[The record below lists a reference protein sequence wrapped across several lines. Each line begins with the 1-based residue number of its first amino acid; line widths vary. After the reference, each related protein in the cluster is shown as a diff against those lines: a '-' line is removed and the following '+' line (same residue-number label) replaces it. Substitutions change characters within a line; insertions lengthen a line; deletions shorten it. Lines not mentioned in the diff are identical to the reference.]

1 MKKIYLIAIFA
12 MAALAASAQTHV
24 SVIAAPQF
32 DGKIA
37 ARFGIDADI
46 SFGETSKFSF
56 VPGFYYSMRN
66 NDFSMQWKTAEYKE
80 TICSGSDLSHWISV
94 PLRFAFTIKKGSEN
108 LQTQILLGPY
118 FALGLGGTTTYKEPS
133 HKTIGS
139 FEKGG
144 FYDRRFD
151 VGLNA
156 GVNFI
161 IKKHFV
167 VGVFGEL
174 GFIPLGANM
183 SETFAEILANA
194 YSLHGAGGINIGY
207 RF

>member
-1 MKKIYLIAIFA
+1 

-46 SFGETSKFSF
+46 SCGENSKFSF
-56 VPGFYYSMRN
+56 VPGLYYSMRN
-66 NDFSMQWKTAEYKE
+66 NSSEQTWDIGQGPNKLALV
-80 TICSGSDLSHWISV
+80 SDLSHWISV
-94 PLRFAFTIKKGSEN
+94 PLRLAFNIKKGSEK
-108 LQTQILLGPY
+108 LQTQILFGPY
-118 FALGLGGTTTYKEPS
+118 FAIGVGGTTSVKES
-133 HKTIGS
+133 STGTKVYSVGS
-139 FEKGG
+139 FDKTG
-144 FYDRRFD
+144 FYSRRFD
-151 VGLNA
+151 VGLNL

-167 VGVFGEL
+167 VGAFGEI
-174 GFIPLGANM
+174 GFLPLGRDLTE
-183 SETFAEILANA
+183 SVPGILGHAF
-194 YSLHGAGGINIGY
+194 SIHGAGGINLGY